1 MDKTIYKKVK
11 QFADLVNGQFNV
23 KMIILYGSYAKGY
36 EKKYSDIDIAVIVDK
51 IEGDILDLNL
61 QLYRIRR
68 NIDERIEPILLSDQN
83 DKSGF
88 LSNIKKNGIIIFNKQ
103 AA

>member
-1 MDKTIYKKVK
+1 MDKTIYKKIK
-11 QFADLVNGQFNV
+11 HFAGLVTDQFNV
-23 KMIILYGSYAKGY
+23 KMIILYGSYAKGK

-61 QLYRIRR
+61 QLYRLRR
-68 NIDERIEPILLSDQN
+68 NIDERIEPILLSEQS

-88 LSNIKKNGIIIFNKQ
+88 LSSIKKNGKIIYSDQ